1 LKKAAKAETVADE
14 LATTTRTIGYKKMVL
29 LHKIY

>member
-1 LKKAAKAETVADE
+1 LKKAAKAESVAGE
-14 LATTTRTIGYKKMVL
+14 LATTRTIGNKKTVL